1 MSEAEE
7 KREAI
12 AHPEMRKVA
21 SQLKTALASC
31 LSVSALSASASLI
44 RFSQYP
50 LAEVLDRL
58 LEDKTTGQRVVATR
72 DDDLSDSSR
81 LTIYRLKESPFL
93 PRVEK
98 SRKEQAAR
106 TKKRGE
112 VFTPSWLC
120 RKMNDFIWEEL
131 KGSVSTQRHKG
142 AKDAEIWKGIVDS
155 RVLEIT
161 CGEAPFIVSRYDAST
176 GEIIPVGERI
186 GILDRKL
193 GVVSENAADENEW
206 MKWALRAYESVYG
219 YEYQGDSLIIARANL
234 ILTFAENLEARWKR
248 KATKSELVKIANRI
262 TWNFWQ
268 MDGLKGTVVPQK
280 KEPEQDELGFDLN
293 VANVEVLGNGDVLGI
308 TTEYTEDTEWRR
320 ICNGA
325 TCPQAAVDDA
335 DRNGRAGNPLPA
347 VIFDWRTR
355 KKVIY
360 NEIGRNAKMKF
371 DFAIGNPPYQEDV
384 ENEGDRANPVYDDFM
399 DEAYKVAHKVELIT
413 PARFLFNAGQTSKA
427 WNRKMLDDPHL
438 KVLEYMQ
445 KSDSV
450 FPNTDIK
457 GGVVITYRDGDKEFG
472 KMGAFTS
479 YQELNTILQ
488 KVKVVEKDSLMD
500 IVSSQGVFRFSE
512 KLYEDYPK
520 AATGVG
526 KGTGNKIVS
535 RTFESLSWLF
545 KERPIK
551 GKLCIEMIGRLGNER
566 VSRFIERQYIEEND
580 YIESYN
586 VLVPEANGSGAIGE
600 VLSTPI
606 IGTPMTGFTDTFI
619 SIGKFRKKCES
630 ENCLKYIK
638 SKFARTML
646 GILKITQ
653 HNTKATW
660 RYVPLQDFTSKSDI
674 DWSKSVKEIDQQL
687 YRKYKLSEDEIKFIE
702 EKVRVME

>member
-81 LTIYRLKESPFL
+81 LTIYRLKEAPFL

-120 RKMNDFIWEEL
+120 RKMNDFIWKEIEGDNL
-131 KGSVSTQRHKG
+131 TQRRKG

-193 GVVSENAADENEW
+193 RVVSENAADENEW

-234 ILTFAENLEARWKR
+234 ILTFAENLEARWRR

-320 ICNGA
+320 IGNGA

-371 DFAIGNPPYQEDV
+371 DFAIGNPPYQE
-384 ENEGDRANPVYDDFM
+384 EASGTCTSDRPIYNTFM
-399 DEAYKVAHKVELIT
+399 DESYRVADKVELIT
-413 PARFLFNAGQTSKA
+413 PARFLFNAGATPKA
-427 WNRKMLDDPHL
+427 WNMKMLSDSHF
-438 KVLEYMQ
+438 KVLEYTQ
-445 KSDSV
+445 KSDLI
-450 FPNTDIK
+450 FANTDIK
-457 GGVVITYRDGDKEFG
+457 GGVAITYHDITREY
-472 KMGAFTS
+472 GAIETFTS
-479 YQELNTILQ
+479 YAELNSIMK
-488 KVKVVEKDSLMD
+488 KVGALGECSLSEIISNRGMY
-500 IVSSQGVFRFSE
+500 RFSN
-512 KLYEDYPK
+512 K
-520 AATGVG
+520 AYKEQSKELKKTSDPRISTNAFREMP
-526 KGTGNKIVS
+526 I
-535 RTFESLSWLF
+535 LF
-545 KERPIK
+545 METKPQD
-551 GKLCIEMIGRLGNER
+551 G
-566 VSRFIERQYIEEND
+566 SD
-580 YIESYN
+580 YIELLGNLNGERVYRWFRRDYLKDVDN
-586 VLVPEANGSGAIGE
+586 LLKYKVVLPKANGSGAIGE

-606 IGTPMTGFTDTFI
+606 IGTPMTGFTETFI
-619 SIGKFRKKCES
+619 SVGNFERKS
-630 ENCLKYIK
+630 EAEACLKYVK
-638 SKFARTML
+638 TKFARTML

-653 HNTKATW
+653 DNTKPVW
-660 RYVPLQDFTSKSDI
+660 KKVPLQDFTSKSDI
-674 DWSKSVKEIDQQL
+674 DWSKSVKEIDRQL
-687 YRKYKLSEDEIKFIE
+687 YRKYNLSKDEIKFIE
-702 EKVRVME
+702 EKVRAME

>member
-81 LTIYRLKESPFL
+81 LTIYRLKEAPFL

-120 RKMNDFIWEEL
+120 RKMNDFIWKEIEGDNL
-131 KGSVSTQRHKG
+131 TQRRKG

-193 GVVSENAADENEW
+193 RVVSENAADENEW

-234 ILTFAENLEARWKR
+234 ILTFAENLEARWRR

-320 ICNGA
+320 IGNGA

-371 DFAIGNPPYQEDV
+371 DFAIGNPPYQE
-384 ENEGDRANPVYDDFM
+384 EASGTCTSDRPIYNTFM
-399 DEAYKVAHKVELIT
+399 DESYRVADKVELIT
-413 PARFLFNAGQTSKA
+413 PARFLFNAGATPKA
-427 WNRKMLDDPHL
+427 WNMKMLSDSHF
-438 KVLEYMQ
+438 KVLEYTQ
-445 KSDSV
+445 KSDLI
-450 FPNTDIK
+450 FANTDIK
-457 GGVVITYRDGDKEFG
+457 GGVAITYHDITREY
-472 KMGAFTS
+472 GAIETFTS
-479 YQELNTILQ
+479 YAELNSIMK
-488 KVKVVEKDSLMD
+488 KVGALGECSLSEIISNRGMY
-500 IVSSQGVFRFSE
+500 RFSN
-512 KLYEDYPK
+512 K
-520 AATGVG
+520 AYKEQSKELKKTSDPRISTNAFREMP
-526 KGTGNKIVS
+526 I
-535 RTFESLSWLF
+535 LF
-545 KERPIK
+545 METKPQD
-551 GKLCIEMIGRLGNER
+551 G
-566 VSRFIERQYIEEND
+566 SD
-580 YIESYN
+580 YIELLGNLNGERVYRWFRRDYLKDVDN
-586 VLVPEANGSGAIGE
+586 LLKYKVVLPKANGSGAIGE

-606 IGTPMTGFTDTFI
+606 IGTPMTGFTETFI
-619 SIGKFRKKCES
+619 SVGNFERKS
-630 ENCLKYIK
+630 EAEACLKYVK
-638 SKFARTML
+638 TKFARTML

-653 HNTKATW
+653 DNTKPVW
-660 RYVPLQDFTSKSDI
+660 KKVPLQDFTSKSDI
-674 DWSKSVKEIDQQL
+674 DWSKSVKEIDRQL

-702 EKVRVME
+702 EKVRAME